1 MIGKGYSVKAATLEM
16 NMVAEGY
23 YAARGMQ
30 AIAEKYELEIPIATR
45 IYKVLWEGQSAAQV
59 FAELEGYLS

>member
-23 YAARGMQ
+23 YAARGMH
-30 AIAEKYELEIPIATR
+30 AISTKYGLSIPIASR
-45 IYKVLWEGQSAAQV
+45 IYKVLWEGQSPLEM
-59 FAELEGYLS
+59 FKELEGYLS

>member
-1 MIGKGYSVKAATLEM
+1 VKAATLEM

-30 AIAEKYELEIPIATR
+30 TISKAFALDIPIATQ
-45 IYKVLWEGQSAAQV
+45 IYKVLWEGLSPKEMFKQ
-59 FAELEGYLS
+59 LEGQLS